1 MQKTRF
7 NPKGFHANQ
16 IPIYLFLLPMAAFMA
31 LPIVFIIN
39 HAFKPMEELF
49 AYPPRFFVQRP
60 TLNNFSQLIRQAA
73 AGSVPISRYLFN
85 SLLVTLTTVFA
96 NVTISAMAAFALS
109 KLRFRGKRALMEI
122 NSLAMMFVSVA
133 VTIPRYLLVERLGL
147 MNTYWAHILPVI
159 ALPVGLFLVKQFT
172 DQVPDSLV
180 EAAVIDGAGYFTVF
194 RKVIL
199 PLIRPAI
206 ATVIVMSF
214 QSVWNNTE
222 TSALYTTRESMR
234 TLTFFLNTLA
244 GSNNT
249 VAGQGMAAASSFIMF
264 LPNLIL
270 FLIMQSRVM
279 NTMAYSG
286 IK

>member
-1 MQKTRF
+1 MYSGT
-7 NPKGFHANQ
+7 PC
-16 IPIYLFLLPMAAFMA
+16 A
-31 LPIVFIIN
+31 L
-39 HAFKPMEELF
+39 
-49 AYPPRFFVQRP
+49 
-60 TLNNFSQLIRQAA
+60 
-73 AGSVPISRYLFN
+73 
-85 SLLVTLTTVFA
+85 
-96 NVTISAMAAFALS
+96 
-109 KLRFRGKRALMEI
+109 KLRCAD
-122 NSLAMMFVSVA
+122 SLAGVVIDRFGQDVM
-133 VTIPRYLLVERLGL
+133 LV
-147 MNTYWAHILPVI
+147 P
-159 ALPVGLFLVKQFT
+159 
-172 DQVPDSLV
+172 
-180 EAAVIDGAGYFTVF
+180 DGAGYFTVF

-222 TSALYTTRESMR
+222 TSAMYTTRESMR